1 MIDTVKPLIH
11 YIGLTLVAL
20 AAILCVVQTEAMPQ
34 TQASKPATSAATQT
48 APDQAASQ
56 KGSDVDDVTPVAGP
70 NGLFP
75 AVVARVNGKAIS
87 GADMEHS
94 VQSELSSIGNPPWEN
109 LREDYRQQ
117 LTQTSLLSL
126 ISTELVYQEAVK
138 SGVTATKAE
147 TDAEFAKV
155 AKSYS
160 SDAEMNTALA
170 SSGLDRSGLSRML
183 VKNIIVSKYVDEN
196 ITKKILVTSTEL
208 AQYYSSHTEEFQ
220 HPEMV
225 RTSHILIA
233 LASGA
238 TPEQQKA
245 ALSRA
250 QALLGRIKKGEDFG
264 KVAMENSMD
273 SSASQRGDIG
283 WAQKGDL
290 EPEYEAV
297 AFSLPVGQVSD
308 PVLTK
313 YGYHLIKVTDKKKEG
328 LSTLE
333 EAKEQLTTYLKN
345 QKAQTEMQKLVV
357 GLQEKAKIEVL
368 ISLGAGS
375 EKSGTASSTSKP

>member
-1 MIDTVKPLIH
+1 VRLFFYKNC
-11 YIGLTLVAL
+11 LTLVFLSAV
-20 AAILCVVQTEAMPQ
+20 LCIFQSQAMPQ
-34 TQASKPATSAATQT
+34 SQTPKPAASSPTQAAV
-48 APDQAASQ
+48 DQAASQ
-56 KGSDVDDVTPVAGP
+56 KGSDLDDTNPVAGP

-94 VQSELSSIGNPPWEN
+94 VQSELSNIGNPAWAN
-109 LREDYRQQ
+109 LREDYRLQ

-138 SGVTATKAE
+138 SGVAATKAE
-147 TDAEFAKV
+147 IDAEFAKV
-155 AKSYS
+155 AKSYG

-170 SSGLDRSGLSRML
+170 SSGLDRAGLSRML
-183 VKNIIVSKYVDEN
+183 AKSIIVSKYVEEN
-196 ITKKILVTSTEL
+196 ISKKILVTSAEL

-220 HPEMV
+220 HPDMV

-245 ALSRA
+245 ALVRV
-250 QALLGRIKKGEDFG
+250 QALLARIKKGEDFG
-264 KVAMENSMD
+264 KLAMENSMD

-283 WAQKGDL
+283 WAQKGEL
-290 EPEYEAV
+290 EPEYESA
-297 AFSLPVGQVSD
+297 AFSLPVGQVSE

-313 YGYHLIKVTDKKKEG
+313 YGYHLIKVTDRKKEG

-333 EAKEQLTTYLKN
+333 ESKGQLTTYLKN
-345 QKAQTEMQKLVV
+345 QKVQTELQKLVV
-357 GLQEKAKIEVL
+357 GLREKAKIEVL
-368 ISLGAGS
+368 ISLGTSS
-375 EKSGTASSTSKP
+375 EKSGTAPSTSTP

>member
-1 MIDTVKPLIH
+1 MIDTVRPLIQTF
-11 YIGLTLVAL
+11 GLTLATL
-20 AAILCVVQTEAMPQ
+20 AVILGIGQTQAMPQ
-34 TQASKPATSAATQT
+34 TQTSKPAAST
-48 APDQAASQ
+48 APQAASDQ
-56 KGSDVDDVTPVAGP
+56 PASQRGSDLDETVPVAGP

-94 VQSELSSIGNPPWEN
+94 VQSELASIGNPAWDN

-147 TDAEFAKV
+147 IDAEFAKV

-170 SSGLDRSGLSRML
+170 SSGLDRAGLSRML
-183 VKNIIVSKYVDEN
+183 AKNIIVSKYVEEN
-196 ITKKILVTSTEL
+196 ITRKILVTSAEL
-208 AQYYSSHTEEFQ
+208 GQYYSSHTEEFQ
-220 HPEMV
+220 HPDMV

-238 TPEQQKA
+238 TPEQQKS
-245 ALSRA
+245 ALARA
-250 QALLGRIKKGEDFG
+250 QALSARIKKGEDFG
-264 KVAMENSMD
+264 KLAMENSMD

-283 WAQKGDL
+283 YAQKGEL
-290 EPEYEAV
+290 EPEYETV

-313 YGYHLIKVTDKKKEG
+313 YGYHLIKVTDRKKAG

-333 EAKEQLTTYLKN
+333 EAKDQLTTYLKS
-345 QKAQTEMQKLVV
+345 QKVQTERQKLVS
-357 GLQEKAKIEVL
+357 GLRDKAKIEVL
-368 ISLGAGS
+368 ISLGVAT
-375 EKSGTASSTSKP
+375 EKSGTSSSSSTP